1 MVNEM
6 TELARYRF
14 LRAQETLEVAKTLLD
29 DGKYRDANN
38 RSYYAA
44 FYAIRS
50 VYALKGI
57 DFKKHKTLIATFN
70 KEFVATEIFPR
81 SLGKGIS
88 MLQLIREQS
97 DYDDMYVASKQESE
111 MQLSTAKELIALVK
125 EYLETQNVII

>member
-14 LRAQETLEVAKTLLD
+14 LRAQETLEVAQTLLD
-29 DGKYRDANN
+29 NGKYRDANN

-44 FYAIRS
+44 FYAIRA